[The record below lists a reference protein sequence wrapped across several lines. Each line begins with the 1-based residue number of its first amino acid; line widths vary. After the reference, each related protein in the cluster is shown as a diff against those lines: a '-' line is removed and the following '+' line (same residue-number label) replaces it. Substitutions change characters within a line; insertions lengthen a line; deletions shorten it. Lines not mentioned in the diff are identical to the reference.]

1 MLKKLPR
8 AGFELAPLGRRS
20 AALPIELSSQ
30 QGLEPSFYPFQV
42 HEIFSRQLKRLSPLR
57 LSGDNVLVIPKV
69 NTTKNG
75 LKSWSY
81 FASKLR
87 NDLDNDTRLQV
98 GTKDFIRTIR
108 SKTFEST

>member
-1 MLKKLPR
+1 MSLESRRIQNIMITVNNCLINKVPESIKKLV
-8 AGFELAPLGRRS
+8 
-20 AALPIELSSQ
+20 
-30 QGLEPSFYPFQV
+30 SFRNSDYN
-42 HEIFSRQLKRLSPLR
+42 

-81 FASKLR
+81 FASKLW